1 MCPDINSLPASPSP
15 HTRTSSSPHRQRA
28 VYDPLH
34 LQNSPSGFSFLS
46 LATMNNNPNSHLGD
60 PNHAV
65 ATELPHRPAPIS
77 STRSGI
83 SGPERRRSAA
93 GSNSILNS
101 NNNNSNSNG
110 NASESV
116 SGESPLAPP
125 DHRSSLSHNALR
137 TSSSSSLGGSPIIA
151 LGDPHHQRAPSLG
164 ELHQELEQEQEAQ
177 VNRLLQMIRSQQTQ
191 LHQLQQQQQLSHPS
205 SGTAVVDDA
214 AVPFPPVPPHPA
226 SGSRASTQLA
236 SSLSSRRPS
245 RPSSQA
251 GSPSLRPRAD
261 SSRGPEGMEWVGGIG
276 ESPVRRGSRDESAF
290 YQAEAAMLT
299 RENQMLRQRIREL
312 ERQVNELTV
321 GAQPLDRSALS
332 HSQDTDN
339 AGLQEPAGRG
349 SASDLSDKT

>member
-1 MCPDINSLPASPSP
+1 
-15 HTRTSSSPHRQRA
+15 
-28 VYDPLH
+28 
-34 LQNSPSGFSFLS
+34 
-46 LATMNNNPNSHLGD
+46 MNNSPNSHLGD

-65 ATELPHRPAPIS
+65 ATDLPHRPAPIS
-77 STRSGI
+77 STRSGTA
-83 SGPERRRSAA
+83 GPERRRSTA
-93 GSNSILNS
+93 GSNSIFNS
-101 NNNNSNSNG
+101 NNNSSNSNG

-116 SGESPLAPP
+116 SGESPLAPH

-191 LHQLQQQQQLSHPS
+191 LHQLQQQHQQLSHPS

-261 SSRGPEGMEWVGGIG
+261 SSRGPEGLEWVGGIG

-299 RENQMLRQRIREL
+299 RENRMLRQRIREL
-312 ERQVNELTV
+312 ERQVSELTV
-321 GAQPLDRSALS
+321 GAQPLQRSALS
-332 HSQDTDN
+332 GSQDTDN
-339 AGLQEPAGRG
+339 AGVQEPAGRG